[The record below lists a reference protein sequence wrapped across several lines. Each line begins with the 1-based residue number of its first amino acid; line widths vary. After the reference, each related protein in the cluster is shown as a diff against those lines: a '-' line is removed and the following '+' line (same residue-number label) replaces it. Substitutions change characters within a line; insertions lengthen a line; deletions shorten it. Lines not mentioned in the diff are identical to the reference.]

1 MLISEHKKNPSV
13 NRGLILKMIEL
24 VGGVVE
30 VTKSKKMKSIEENAN
45 RIRKMI
51 SELYWLA
58 VVAFFIWIIK
68 LVVGF

>member
-1 MLISEHKKNPSV
+1 M
-13 NRGLILKMIEL
+13 
-24 VGGVVE
+24 GGVVE
-30 VTKSKKMKSIEENAN
+30 LTKSKKMKSIEENVN